1 MAKLQP
7 RIILLFSIT
16 VLLSG
21 CYLFKKQQPKATPYP
36 DWVKNSVVYEINTR
50 QYSPEGTFKALEA
63 DLPRIKDLGIDILWL
78 MPIYPIGEK
87 NRKVPD
93 GAKTSLG
100 SYYSIRDYK
109 AINPEFGTADDF
121 KSLVTKAHEMGFRVI
136 IDWVANHT
144 ARDNSWITEHPDWYK
159 KDDKGAIATPFD
171 WTDCAQLD
179 YTKKEL
185 RKEMVGSMKFWIT
198 NFDIDGFRCDMAGLV
213 PTDFW
218 EDTRAELLKIKPLYL
233 LAENEDK
240 PEMCKIA
247 FDSNYG
253 WEMHHLMTAITQKK
267 KGAGELLKLQS
278 KIDSTLPVRAFKLNF
293 ITNHDE
299 NSWNGTA
306 KEKFG
311 DGEKSCAVLT
321 YTLPGMPLV
330 YSGQEAGM
338 TKRLRFFAKDTID
351 WSDTRMIP
359 FYKTLNGLKHR
370 NQALWNPP
378 FGGKLIPLTNSAPDK
393 IVSFLR
399 SADNARVMVLVNMSP
414 DTITADITTPVA
426 DGQYSNT
433 FNHNK
438 INFNADNRRCYFEP
452 WEYIVLEGEKGMKE

>member
-1 MAKLQP
+1 MEYYK
-7 RIILLFSIT
+7 IKIMSLFALT
-16 VLLSG
+16 VLLIG
-21 CYLFKKQQPKATPYP
+21 CDFSKKETPKAAPYP
-36 DWVKNSVVYEINTR
+36 DWVKNSVIYEINTR

-63 DLPRIKDLGIDILWL
+63 DLPRIKALGIDILWL

-87 NRKVPD
+87 DRKVPE

-109 AINPEFGTADDF
+109 AINPEFGTSDDF
-121 KSLVTKAHEMGFRVI
+121 KSLVTKAHTMGFKVI

-144 ARDNSWITEHPDWYK
+144 ARDNSWITEHPDWYI
-159 KDDKGAIATPFD
+159 KDTKGVIATPFD

-179 YTKKEL
+179 YTRKEM
-185 RKEMVGSMKFWIT
+185 RTEMVGSMKFWLT
-198 NFDIDGFRCDMAGLV
+198 NFDIDGFTCDMAGLV

-218 EDTRAELLKIKPLYL
+218 EDARMELQKVKPLYM

-253 WEMHHLMTAITQKK
+253 WEMHHLMNDIAQRKKSADAI
-267 KGAGELLKLQS
+267 LHLQS
-278 KIDSTLPVRAFKLNF
+278 KIDSTLPQRAFKLNF

-311 DGEKSCAVLT
+311 RGEKSCAVLT

-330 YSGQEAGM
+330 YNGQEANL
-338 TKRLRFFAKDTID
+338 TKRLHFFAKDTIN
-351 WSDTRMIP
+351 WSDTLLVP
-359 FYKTLNGLKHR
+359 FYKTMNGLKHR
-370 NQALWNPP
+370 NPALWNPP
-378 FGGKLIPLTNSAPDK
+378 YGGKLIPLTNSAPGK

-399 SADNARVMVLVNMSP
+399 SSGKSNVMVLINMSP
-414 DTITADITTPVA
+414 DTITTTITTAIA
-426 DGQYSNT
+426 DGKYINA
-433 FNHNK
+433 FNKNK
-438 INFNADNRRCYFEP
+438 INFNADNRKCYFEP
-452 WEYIVLEGEKGMKE
+452 WEFLVLEGE

>member
-1 MAKLQP
+1 MAQYKL
-7 RIILLFSIT
+7 RIVTLFAIT
-16 VLLSG
+16 TIFSG
-21 CYLFKKQQPKATPYP
+21 CNLFKKEAPKAAPYP
-36 DWVKNSVVYEINTR
+36 DWVKNSVIYEINTR

-87 NRKVPD
+87 DRKIPE

-100 SYYSIRDYK
+100 SYYSIKDYK
-109 AINPEFGTADDF
+109 AINPEFGTAEDF
-121 KSLVTKAHEMGFRVI
+121 KSLVTKAHQMGFKVI

-159 KDDKGAIATPFD
+159 KDDKGAIATPNN

-179 YTKKEL
+179 YSKKEL
-185 RKEMVGSMKFWIT
+185 RKEMVNSMKFWVT

-213 PTDFW
+213 PNDFW
-218 EDTRAELLKIKPLYL
+218 EDARMELQKVKPLYM

-253 WEMHHLMTAITQKK
+253 WEMHHLMTAVAQGKK
-267 KGAGELLKLQS
+267 TANTILNLQS
-278 KIDSTLPVRAFKLNF
+278 KIDSGLPQRAFKLNF

-311 DGEKSCAVLT
+311 KGEKSCAVLT
-321 YTLPGMPLV
+321 YTLPGMPLI
-330 YSGQEAGM
+330 YNGQEVGM

-351 WSDTRMIP
+351 WRDTLMIP
-359 FYKTLNGLKHR
+359 FYKTLNSLKHR

-378 FGGKLIPLTNSAPDK
+378 YGGKLVPLTNNSPEK

-399 SADNARVMVLVNMSP
+399 SSGNSRVMVLINMSP
-414 DTITADITTPVA
+414 DTITTMITTAIA
-426 DGQYSNT
+426 DGKYINT
-433 FNHNK
+433 FNQNK
-438 INFNADNRRCYFEP
+438 INFNVDNRKCYFEP
-452 WEYIVLEGEKGMKE
+452 WEYLVLEGE

>member
-1 MAKLQP
+1 MARYTL
-7 RIILLFSIT
+7 RIAMLFAISVLFS
-16 VLLSG
+16 G
-21 CYLFKKQQPKATPYP
+21 CNLFKKEAPKAAPYP
-36 DWVKNSVVYEINTR
+36 DWVKNSVIYEINTR

-63 DLPRIKDLGIDILWL
+63 DLPRIKALGVDILWL

-87 NRKVPD
+87 DRKVPE

-121 KSLVTKAHEMGFRVI
+121 KSLVSKAHTMGFKVI

-144 ARDNSWITEHPDWYK
+144 ARDNNWITEHPDWYT
-159 KDDKGAIATPFD
+159 KDAKGVITTPFD

-179 YTKKEL
+179 YSNIAM
-185 RKEMVGSMKFWIT
+185 RHEMVSSMKFWLT

-218 EDTRAELLKIKPLYL
+218 EDARMELQKVKPLYM

-253 WEMHHLMTAITQKK
+253 WEMHHLMNDVAQGKKTADAI
-267 KGAGELLKLQS
+267 LHLQS
-278 KIDSTLPVRAFKLNF
+278 KIDSGLPQRAFKLNF

-311 DGEKSCAVLT
+311 KGEKCCAMLT

-330 YSGQEAGM
+330 YNGQEVGM
-338 TKRLRFFAKDTID
+338 TKRLRFFAKDTIN
-351 WSDTRMIP
+351 WSDTLMIP
-359 FYKTLNGLKHR
+359 FYKKMNGLKHR
-370 NQALWNPP
+370 NPALWNPP
-378 FGGKLIPLTNSAPDK
+378 YGGKLIPLTNSAPGK

-399 SADNARVMVLVNMSP
+399 SSGNSHVLVLINMSS
-414 DTITADITTPVA
+414 DTITTTITTAIA
-426 DGQYSNT
+426 DGKYINT
-433 FNHNK
+433 FNQNK
-438 INFNADNRRCYFEP
+438 INFNVDNRKCYFEP
-452 WEYIVLEGEKGMKE
+452 WEFLVLEGE